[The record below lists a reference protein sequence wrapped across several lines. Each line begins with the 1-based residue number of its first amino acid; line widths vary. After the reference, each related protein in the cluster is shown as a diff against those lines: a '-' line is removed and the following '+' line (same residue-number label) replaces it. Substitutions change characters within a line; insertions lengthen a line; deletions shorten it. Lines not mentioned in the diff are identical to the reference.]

1 MELSISKSGGIAVT
15 VMFRNLMEL
24 SISKKNHVYVPLYC
38 TYIWGG
44 GRGGELPKWPVILV

>member
-24 SISKKNHVYVPLYC
+24 SISKKNHVY
-38 TYIWGG
+38 
-44 GRGGELPKWPVILV
+44 